1 VEQRFFVKIPLD
13 RVGVLIGPKG
23 KTKSTLEKIFRV
35 TLDIESSSGS
45 VEIKMSLADNDVSNL
60 FAVQNVVKAIG
71 RGFNPKKAEKLAEED
86 YDLIIIDLED
96 YAKSK
101 NAIAR
106 IKGRIIGKDG
116 SSRRMLEEL
125 TGTFIS
131 VYGDTV
137 SIIGKSNNLETARE
151 AVTML
156 IKGAFHK
163 TVWNFLYAERRK
175 REQDRIKIW
184 EENIEN

>member
-1 VEQRFFVKIPLD
+1 MEQRFFIKIPID

-23 KTKSTLEKIFRV
+23 KTKSTLERIFGV
-35 TLDIESSSGS
+35 TLDIESGSGS
-45 VEIKMSLADNDVSNL
+45 VEIKTSLADNDISNL

-71 RGFNPKKAEKLAEED
+71 RGFNPKRAEKLAEED

-116 SSRRMLEEL
+116 SSRKLLEEL
-125 TGTFIS
+125 TETFIS

-137 SIIGKSNNLETARE
+137 SIIGKIDNLETARE
-151 AVTML
+151 AILML

-175 REQDRIKIW
+175 HKQERIKLW
-184 EENIEN
+184 EESLEN

>member
-1 VEQRFFVKIPLD
+1 MEQRFFMKIPLD

-23 KTKSTLEKIFRV
+23 KTKSTLEKRFGV
-35 TLDIESSSGS
+35 TLDIEGGSGS
-45 VEIKMSLADNDVSNL
+45 VEVRTSLADNDVSRL
-60 FAVQNVVKAIG
+60 FAVQNVIKAIE

-86 YDLIIIDLED
+86 YDLLIIDLEE
-96 YAKSK
+96 YARSR
-101 NAIAR
+101 NSIER

-116 SSRRMLEEL
+116 SSRKMLEEL
-125 TGTFIS
+125 TDAFIS

-137 SIIGKSNNLETARE
+137 SIIGKLDNIETAKE
-151 AVTML
+151 AVMML

-175 REQDRIKIW
+175 RKREQIRLW
-184 EENIEN
+184 EGGPEI